1 MADVMDSIW
10 SFYLQRSGSNPGLRT
25 NGVRRIMVVVS
36 PCHGEGGV
44 RIPRIPR
51 MGWHVPRLAMLP
63 CKEREVD
70 SISTRSTN
78 ARRSLTL
85 KRLAS
90 NQETG
95 LNSHGAL

>member
-1 MADVMDSIW
+1 MGVQMVSGAARCGRLPVTQEPKGQTGSIPV
-10 SFYLQRSGSNPGLRT
+10 GT
-25 NGVRRIMVVVS
+25 A
-36 PCHGEGGV
+36 
-44 RIPRIPR
+44 